1 MTKVEG
7 VICNDN
13 YKLEKKEYL
22 LKQGKN
28 TMNEFETGEKKT
40 DEDTN
45 KSLTEEELSNPEK
58 LKNYINKKNQ
68 KFLETFELLNM
79 IGSGSEACAY
89 KVNIKRKNYTIIS
102 KMIRKE
108 KRGAKDKE
116 EIKISQKLKNK
127 YIINTFFGST
137 VVKDELDCIMME
149 YARYGNLRDFQKN
162 ILKRTILS
170 ESLLCYIAYHV
181 LNGLKYMHMSKIAHF
196 DIKPQNIVIDEFLNI
211 KIIDFSVALD
221 YKEIKGNK
229 IKLPFRGTNFYIPP
243 EAIKSKTINVKDLNK
258 IDLYSLGVIL
268 YNFAFG
274 CYPFDLSSEDS
285 KDYDK
290 IYNKIM
296 KEWEVKDENHIYS
309 THFIDF
315 LKKILKKNIGE
326 RMSLNE
332 ACNHYWI
339 KGANLLM
346 NEKEKIYNVCNFLSY
361 LITDNIIS
369 FNAYIKNESKFLL

>member
-1 MTKVEG
+1 
-7 VICNDN
+7 
-13 YKLEKKEYL
+13 
-22 LKQGKN
+22 
-28 TMNEFETGEKKT
+28 MNEFETGEKKT
-40 DEDTN
+40 DEETN

-89 KVNIKRKNYTIIS
+89 KVNIKKKNYAIIS

-108 KRGAKDKE
+108 KREDKNNE

-127 YIINTFFGST
+127 YIINTFFGSI
-137 VVKDELDCIMME
+137 VVKNELDCIMME

-181 LNGLKYMHMSKIAHF
+181 LNGLKYMHMNKIAHF

-221 YKEIKGNK
+221 YKEIKG
-229 IKLPFRGTNFYIPP
+229 KLPFRGTNFYIPP
-243 EAIKSKTINVKDLNK
+243 EVIKSKTINVKDLNK

-285 KDYDK
+285 KDYDI

-315 LKKILKKNIGE
+315 LKKILEKNIGE

-346 NEKEKIYNVCNFLSY
+346 NEKEKIYNACNFLSY

-369 FNAYIKNESKFLL
+369 FNAYIKNEENFFR

>member
-1 MTKVEG
+1 MNKVEG
-7 VICNDN
+7 AICNVN
-13 YKLEKKEYL
+13 YKHEKKENL
-22 LKQGKN
+22 LKQEKKN
-28 TMNEFETGEKKT
+28 VDDFEITEKKT
-40 DEDTN
+40 DEEIN

-58 LKNYINKKNQ
+58 LKNYINKKNP
-68 KFLETFELLNM
+68 KFFEAFELLNM

-181 LNGLKYMHMSKIAHF
+181 LNGLKYMHMCKIVHF

-243 EAIKSKTINVKDLNK
+243 EVIKSKTINVKDLNK

-296 KEWEVKDENHIYS
+296 KEWEVKDENHLYS

-346 NEKEKIYNVCNFLSY
+346 NEKEKIYNACNFLSY

-369 FNAYIKNESKFLL
+369 FNAYIKNEENFFR

>member
-1 MTKVEG
+1 MIKVLG
-7 VICNDN
+7 AICNDN
-13 YKLEKKEYL
+13 YKHEKKEYL
-22 LKQGKN
+22 LKQGYN
-28 TMNEFETGEKKT
+28 NLDEFETGEKKT
-40 DEDTN
+40 DEEAN

-58 LKNYINKKNQ
+58 LKNYINKKNP
-68 KFLETFELLNM
+68 KFLEEFELLNM

-89 KVNIKRKNYTIIS
+89 KVNIKKKNFAIIS

-108 KRGAKDKE
+108 KKEAKDKE

-137 VVKDELDCIMME
+137 IVKDELDCIMME

-181 LNGLKYMHMSKIAHF
+181 LNGLKYMHMNKIAHF

-211 KIIDFSVALD
+211 KIIDFSVALN

-243 EAIKSKTINVKDLNK
+243 EVIKSKTINVKELNK

-274 CYPFDLSSEDS
+274 CFPFDLSSEDS
-285 KDYDK
+285 KDYDI

-315 LKKILKKNIGE
+315 LKKILEKNNDK

-369 FNAYIKNESKFLL
+369 FNAYIKNESKFFL

>member
-1 MTKVEG
+1 MNKVEH

-13 YKLEKKEYL
+13 YKHEKQENL
-22 LKQGKN
+22 VKQGKKN
-28 TMNEFETGEKKT
+28 VDEFEIAEKKT
-40 DEDTN
+40 DEEIN
-45 KSLTEEELSNPEK
+45 KSLTEEELSSPEK
-58 LKNYINKKNQ
+58 LKNYINKKNT
-68 KFLETFELLNM
+68 KFLEAFELLNM

-89 KVNIKRKNYTIIS
+89 KINIKKKNFAIIS

-108 KRGAKDKE
+108 KRGAKNNE

-127 YIINTFFGST
+127 YVINTFFGSI
-137 VVKDELDCIMME
+137 VVKNELDCIMME
-149 YARYGNLRDFQKN
+149 YARFGNLRNFQKN
-162 ILKRTILS
+162 ILKKNILS

-181 LNGLKYMHMSKIAHF
+181 LNGLKYMHMCKIAHF
-196 DIKPQNIVIDEFLNI
+196 DIKPQNIVMDEFLNI

-243 EAIKSKTINVKDLNK
+243 EVIKSKTINVKELNK

-274 CYPFDLSSEDS
+274 CFPFDLSSEDF
-285 KDYDK
+285 KDYDI

-296 KEWEVKDENHIYS
+296 KEWEIKDKNHIYS
-309 THFIDF
+309 IHFIDF
-315 LKKILKKNIGE
+315 LKKILEKNIDE
-326 RMSLNE
+326 RISLNE

-346 NEKEKIYNVCNFLSY
+346 EEQEKIYNACNFLSY

-369 FNAYIKNESKFLL
+369 FNAYIKNEQNYFR